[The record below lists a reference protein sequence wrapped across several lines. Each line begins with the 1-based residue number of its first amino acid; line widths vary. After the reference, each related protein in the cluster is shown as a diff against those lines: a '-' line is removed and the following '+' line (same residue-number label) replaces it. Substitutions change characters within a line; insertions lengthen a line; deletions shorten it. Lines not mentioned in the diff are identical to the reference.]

1 MENVLV
7 HQENCELKM
16 EKEMKRMRIYFL
28 LGTIALILPS
38 LGAAQTLQVK
48 PPVRFLALGDSYT
61 IGHSVPDNE
70 RWPIQLRDSLE
81 SRGIDVRET
90 NVIATTGWRTDN
102 LLNAIT
108 DQKLDRENYNL
119 VSLLIGVNDQYQQR
133 PIAHYEPLFR
143 QLLDSC
149 LRYAAFDTSSVF
161 IVSIPDYAYTPFGQ
175 RRNDPNQISLQLDEY
190 NAINQRVAEEYGVQY
205 FDITPISRLGLE
217 NTDLVAPD
225 ELHPSGYQYTLW
237 VRSILNYLDTN
248 ELTNTI
254 LANAAKEL
262 KIYPIPAR
270 QMIRVEGLGEE
281 GYDQIRVLNVKG
293 QLQEI
298 ADTSKLQQMEIN
310 IGNLSAGTYFLQV
323 FKKNLLVA
331 KGRFVVQ

>member
-1 MENVLV
+1 
-7 HQENCELKM
+7 
-16 EKEMKRMRIYFL
+16 MKRRKIHIL
-28 LGTIALILPS
+28 LSTIAFILPS
-38 LGAAQTLQVK
+38 LLVAQTLQLK

-61 IGHSVPDNE
+61 IGHSVPANE

-102 LLNAIT
+102 LLDAIS
-108 DQKLDRENYNL
+108 DKKLDRENYNL
-119 VSLLIGVNDQYQQR
+119 VSLLIGVNDQYQRR

-175 RRNDPNQISLQLDEY
+175 RSVNPNQISLQLNEY
-190 NAINQRVAEEYGVQY
+190 NAINKRVAEEYGVQY
-205 FDITPISRLGLE
+205 FDITPISREGLDE
-217 NTDLVAPD
+217 TDLVAPD

-237 VRSILNYLDTN
+237 VREILDYLDGSS
-248 ELTNTI
+248 LTSTRDNK
-254 LANAAKEL
+254 LANEL
-262 KIYPIPAR
+262 KIYPLPAR
-270 QMIRVEGLGEE
+270 QMIRVEGLEE
-281 GYDQIRVLNVKG
+281 MAFDQIRVLDVKG
-293 QLQEI
+293 QIQKIGDLSGRQ
-298 ADTSKLQQMEIN
+298 DMEIDISQLN
-310 IGNLSAGTYFLQV
+310 AGTYFLQV
-323 FKKNLLVA
+323 FQKNLLVA

>member
-1 MENVLV
+1 
-7 HQENCELKM
+7 
-16 EKEMKRMRIYFL
+16 MKRVKICIL
-28 LGTIALILPS
+28 LSTIAIIIPS
-38 LGAAQTLQVK
+38 LLAAQNLEVN

-61 IGHSVPDNE
+61 IGHSVPANE

-102 LLNAIT
+102 LLNAISN
-108 DQKLDRENYNL
+108 QNLDRENYNL

-149 LRYAAFDTSSVF
+149 LRYAAFDTSRVF

-190 NAINQRVAEEYGVQY
+190 NAINKRVAEEYGVQY

-237 VRSILNYLDTN
+237 VRSILNYLDN
-248 ELTNTI
+248 NSLTATRNI
-254 LANAAKEL
+254 KAAKEL
-262 KIYPIPAR
+262 KIFPIPAR
-270 QMIRVEGLGEE
+270 QMIRIKGLAEADF
-281 GYDQIRVLNVKG
+281 DQIRILNIKG
-293 QLQEI
+293 QVQDI
-298 ADTSKLQQMEIN
+298 GDISSGKQMEIDISGLN
-310 IGNLSAGTYFLQV
+310 AGTYFLQV
-323 FKKNLLVA
+323 FKNNLLSA

>member
-1 MENVLV
+1 
-7 HQENCELKM
+7 
-16 EKEMKRMRIYFL
+16 MKRVKLYIL
-28 LGTIALILPS
+28 LSTITFILPS
-38 LGAAQTLQVK
+38 LAAAQSLAVK

-61 IGHSVPDNE
+61 IGHSVAANE

-102 LLNAIT
+102 LLSAIT
-108 DQKLDRENYNL
+108 DKNLDRENYNL

-190 NAINQRVAEEYGVQY
+190 NAINKRVAEEYGVQY

-237 VRSILNYLDTN
+237 VRSILNYLDN
-248 ELTNTI
+248 NSLTDTRNI
-254 LANAAKEL
+254 KAAKEL
-262 KIYPIPAR
+262 KIFPIPAR
-270 QMIRVEGLGEE
+270 QMIRIKGLAVDD
-281 GYDQIRVLNVKG
+281 YDQIRILNIKG
-293 QLQEI
+293 QVQDI
-298 ADTSKLQQMEIN
+298 GNISVAKQMEIDISSLN
-310 IGNLSAGTYFLQV
+310 PGTYFLQV
-323 FKKNLLVA
+323 FKNNLLSA
-331 KGRFVVQ
+331 KGRFVIQ

>member
-1 MENVLV
+1 
-7 HQENCELKM
+7 
-16 EKEMKRMRIYFL
+16 MKFYIL
-28 LGTIALILPS
+28 LSTIAFILPS
-38 LGAAQTLQVK
+38 MVVAQTLQLK

-90 NVIATTGWRTDN
+90 KVIAKTGWRTDV
-102 LLNAIT
+102 LLDAISN
-108 DQKLDRENYNL
+108 QKLDRENYNL

-143 QLLDSC
+143 ELLDSC

-161 IVSIPDYAYTPFGQ
+161 VVSIPDYAYTPFGQ
-175 RRNDPNQISLQLDEY
+175 RRIDPNQISLQLDEY
-190 NAINQRVAEEYGVQY
+190 NAINKRVSEEYGVQY

-217 NTDLVAPD
+217 NTELVAPD

-237 VRSILNYLDTN
+237 VRNILDYLDTN
-248 ELTNTI
+248 ELTSTI
-254 LANAAKEL
+254 NAKIAKEL

-270 QMIRVEGLGEE
+270 QMIRVEGLEGED
-281 GYDQIRVLNVKG
+281 YDQIRVLNVKG
-293 QLQEI
+293 QLQDV
-298 ADTSKLQQMEIN
+298 ANPSKKEQLEVN
-310 IGNLSAGTYFLQV
+310 VSGWSAGTYFLQA
-323 FKKNLLVA
+323 FKNNLLVA